1 MPARSIRIFM
11 PDGSPTG
18 LRTAEIGMSTVKAV
32 SCSRTSLDQLADRP
46 EARRTGVYI
55 LSGPDPA
62 IVGRTAVYV
71 GEGDLVLDR
80 ILSHDKDA
88 SKDFFERVLV
98 FVSKDENLTKA
109 HVRWLEARLV
119 ERALAANRATVK
131 NGTSPGG
138 GSLPEADAA
147 EMGEFLDQA
156 VLLAATLGLNVFDAA
171 SASLKPATTK
181 PTPVYEV
188 TLKGEGFD
196 AAAVLSEGEVVVR
209 GGSLARTR
217 VAPSL
222 GPTAVAMRDELL
234 AAGVLRETE
243 HGLLFTQ
250 DYAFGSPS
258 GAAQVVYG
266 ASVNG
271 WDAWKLGSGE
281 SLQTVREEARPVLR
295 ILRVGETGEDVK
307 APAG

>member
-32 SCSRTSLDQLADRP
+32 ACSRTSLDQLAKRA

-55 LSGPDPA
+55 LVGPDPA
-62 IVGRTAVYV
+62 IAGRLAIYV

-80 ILSHDKDA
+80 IVAHDKDV
-88 SKDFFERVLV
+88 SKDFFERVLL

-119 ERALAANRATVK
+119 ERASAANRATVK
-131 NGTSPGG
+131 NGNEPGG
-138 GSLPEADAA
+138 GQLPEADLA
-147 EMGEFLDQA
+147 EMSEFLDQA
-156 VLLAATLGLNVFDAA
+156 VLLAATLGLNVFEAA
-171 SASLKPATTK
+171 SASIIASTSDS
-181 PTPVYEV
+181 PVYEV
-188 TLKGEGFD
+188 HLKGEGFV
-196 AAAVLSEGEVVVR
+196 ATAVLTEGEVVVR
-209 GGSLARTR
+209 RGSIARAHN
-217 VAPSL
+217 APSL
-222 GPTAVAMRDELL
+222 NASTVALREELL
-234 AAGVLRETE
+234 ATGVLTKTDQ
-243 HGLLFTQ
+243 GLLFAQ

-271 WDAWKLGSGE
+271 WDAWKFPDGST
-281 SLQTVREEARPVLR
+281 LQSVREALN
-295 ILRVGETGEDVK
+295 K
-307 APAG
+307 AAAGTAAAAS